1 MRVFSSLKIWT
12 KGSDGEDLLLDFKQA
27 DVGAIYLGNADT
39 EFSFKDEENRLN
51 GVMRKTGIYLK
62 ESTGAVGTINHVD
75 LSL

>member
-1 MRVFSSLKIWT
+1 M
-12 KGSDGEDLLLDFKQA
+12 
-27 DVGAIYLGNADT
+27 GAIYLGNADT